1 MVKWYL
7 YGGIKMTISDII
19 SLFSG
24 IALFLFGMTLMG
36 DGLKATSGNKLEPVL
51 FRLTDTPVKGLVLGG
66 GVTTVI
72 QSSSATSVIVMGF
85 VNSGMMKLKQAIP
98 VILGAILGTSI
109 TGWIICLSY
118 IEGAGGVSSLLS
130 TSTLTGIVA
139 IIGIFLRLFCKDK
152 GRRHIGDI
160 MMGFAILMFGMSA
173 MSGSVGGLKDQVW
186 FDQLLST
193 LRNPLFGIFVGIMIS
208 VLLQSASAAVGIVQA
223 LSVTGAIVFDNAL
236 PLLMGISIGAALPVM
251 IAALGTNTGGK
262 RTALSYLVS
271 CILGVM
277 TCASLYYIADA
288 VFIFPFEGLAMTP
301 VRVAIVNTVLRMSM
315 IVLLFPFLDILEAL
329 VCLIIPEK
337 NTKTRDEISL
347 NDRFIRHPSLA
358 IEQSR
363 LAISRM
369 AEEAHQAVLD
379 AMHLVGRYTDKE
391 YDEIAELEDS
401 GDHYE
406 DELGSFLMKLSG
418 QDLTE
423 RQERE
428 STIFLHTLSDLERLS
443 DHAMNIAGSAKE
455 IHDKQISF
463 SAEAHHEISVITAAV
478 REILDITMKAFSGED
493 IQLAMKVEPLEEV
506 IDDISDEMKLNH
518 IERLQQGRCSINQGF
533 VFNDLITDYERISDH
548 CSNIAVAL
556 IEIYS
561 GSFATHEY
569 LGQVKEE
576 HNDMFDKCYNEYK
589 TRFALHGNA

>member
-1 MVKWYL
+1 
-7 YGGIKMTISDII
+7 MTISDII

-36 DGLKATSGNKLEPVL
+36 DGLKATSGNRLEPVL
-51 FRLTDTPVKGLVLGG
+51 FRLTDTPIKGLVLGG

-85 VNSGMMKLKQAIP
+85 VNSGMMKVKQAIP

-109 TGWIICLSY
+109 TGWVICLSY

-130 TSTLTGIVA
+130 TSTLTGVVA

-173 MSGSVGGLKDQVW
+173 MSGSVGGLKEQAW

-193 LRNPLFGIFVGIMIS
+193 LRNPLFGILVGIMIS

-288 VFIFPFEGLAMTP
+288 VFVFPFEGVAMNP
-301 VRVAIVNTVLRMSM
+301 VRVAIVNTVLRMCM
-315 IVLLFPFLDILEAL
+315 IILLFPFLDILEAL

-337 NTKTRDEISL
+337 NNKSRDEISL

-369 AEEAHQAVLD
+369 AEEAHQAVLES
-379 AMHLVGRYTDKE
+379 MHLVGRYSDKE
-391 YDEIAELEDS
+391 FEEISELEDS

-443 DHAMNIAGSAKE
+443 DHAKNIAGSAKE

-463 SAEAHHEISVITAAV
+463 SEEAHHELSVITAAV
-478 REILDITMKAFSGED
+478 REILDITMKAFSGEN
-493 IQLAMKVEPLEEV
+493 IELAMKVEPLEEV

-533 VFNDLITDYERISDH
+533 VFNDLITDFERISDH

-576 HNDMFDKCYNEYK
+576 HNDIFDKCYNEYK

>member
-1 MVKWYL
+1 
-7 YGGIKMTISDII
+7 MTISDII

-51 FRLTDTPVKGLVLGG
+51 FKLTDTPIKGLVLGG

-85 VNSGMMKLKQAIP
+85 VNSGMMKVKQAIP

-109 TGWIICLSY
+109 TGWVICLSY

-130 TSTLTGIVA
+130 TSTLTGVVA

-173 MSGSVGGLKDQVW
+173 MSGSVGGLKEQAW

-193 LRNPLFGIFVGIMIS
+193 LRNPLFGILVGIMIS

-288 VFIFPFEGLAMTP
+288 VFVFPFEGVAMNP
-301 VRVAIVNTVLRMSM
+301 VRVAIVNTVLRMCM
-315 IVLLFPFLDILEAL
+315 IILLFPFLDILEAL

-337 NTKTRDEISL
+337 NNKSRDEISL

-369 AEEAHQAVLD
+369 AEEAHQAVLES
-379 AMHLVGRYTDKE
+379 MHLVGRYSDKE
-391 YDEIAELEDS
+391 YEEISELEDS

-443 DHAMNIAGSAKE
+443 DHAKNIAGSAKE

-463 SAEAHHEISVITAAV
+463 SEEAHHELSVITAAV
-478 REILDITMKAFSGED
+478 REILDITMRAFSGEN
-493 IQLAMKVEPLEEV
+493 IELAMRVEPLEEV

-576 HNDMFDKCYNEYK
+576 HNDIFDKCYNEYK

>member
-1 MVKWYL
+1 
-7 YGGIKMTISDII
+7 MTITDII

-36 DGLKATSGNKLEPVL
+36 DGLKATSGNRLEPVL
-51 FRLTDTPVKGLVLGG
+51 YRLTDTPIKGLVLGG

-130 TSTLTGIVA
+130 TSTLTGVVA

-173 MSGSVGGLKDQVW
+173 MSGSVGGLKEQVW

-193 LRNPLFGIFVGIMIS
+193 LRNPIFGIFVGIMIS

-288 VFIFPFEGLAMTP
+288 VFVFPFEGVAMNP
-301 VRVAIVNTVLRMSM
+301 VSVAIVNTVLRMSM

-337 NTKTRDEISL
+337 NAKARDEITL

-363 LAISRM
+363 LVISRM

-379 AMHLVGRYTDKE
+379 SMHLVGRYTEKE
-391 YDEIAELEDS
+391 FEEISELEDS
-401 GDHYE
+401 GDRYE

-443 DHAMNIAGSAKE
+443 DHAKNIAGSAKE

-463 SAEAHHEISVITAAV
+463 SEEAHHELSVITAAV
-478 REILDITMKAFSGED
+478 REILDITMNAFSGED
-493 IQLAMKVEPLEEV
+493 IELAMKVEPLEEV

-576 HNDMFDKCYNEYK
+576 HNDIFDKCYNEYK

>member
-1 MVKWYL
+1 
-7 YGGIKMTISDII
+7 MTISDII

-51 FRLTDTPVKGLVLGG
+51 FKLTDTPVKGLVLGG

-85 VNSGMMKLKQAIP
+85 VNSGMMKVKQAIP

-109 TGWIICLSY
+109 TGWVICLSY

-130 TSTLTGIVA
+130 TSTLTGVVA

-173 MSGSVGGLKDQVW
+173 MSGSVGGLKEQAW

-193 LRNPLFGIFVGIMIS
+193 LRNPLFGILVGIMIS

-288 VFIFPFEGLAMTP
+288 VFVFPFEGVAMNP
-301 VRVAIVNTVLRMSM
+301 VRVAIVNTVLRMCM
-315 IVLLFPFLDILEAL
+315 IILLFPFLDILEAL

-337 NTKTRDEISL
+337 NNKSRDEISL

-369 AEEAHQAVLD
+369 AEEAHQAVLES
-379 AMHLVGRYTDKE
+379 MHLVGRYSDKE
-391 YDEIAELEDS
+391 YEEISELEDS

-443 DHAMNIAGSAKE
+443 DHAKNIAGSAKE

-463 SAEAHHEISVITAAV
+463 SEEAHHELSVITAAV
-478 REILDITMKAFSGED
+478 REILDITMRAFSGEN
-493 IQLAMKVEPLEEV
+493 IELAMRVEPLEEV

-576 HNDMFDKCYNEYK
+576 HNDIFDKCYNEYK

>member
-1 MVKWYL
+1 
-7 YGGIKMTISDII
+7 MTISDII
-19 SLFSG
+19 ALLSG

-51 FRLTDTPVKGLVLGG
+51 FKLTDTPLKGLLLGS

-118 IEGAGGVSSLLS
+118 IDGAGGISSLLS
-130 TSTLTGIVA
+130 TSTLTGVVA
-139 IIGIFLRLFCKDK
+139 IIGIFFRLFCKDK
-152 GRRHIGDI
+152 TRRHIGDI
-160 MMGFAILMFGMSA
+160 LMGFAILMFGMST
-173 MSGSVGGLKDQVW
+173 MSGSVGGLKEQEW
-186 FDQLLST
+186 FDAVLT
-193 LRNPLFGIFVGIMIS
+193 TMRNPVFGIIVGILIA

-223 LSVTGAIVFDNAL
+223 LSVTGAIVFDNAF

-251 IAALGTNTGGK
+251 IAALGTNTNGK

-271 CILGVM
+271 CVLGVM
-277 TCASLYYIADA
+277 ACASIYYIVDS
-288 VFIFPFEGLAMTP
+288 VFAFPFEGISMNP
-301 VRVAIVNTVLRMSM
+301 VYIAIVNTALRLFM
-315 IVLLFPFLDILEAL
+315 IAVLFPFMDILEAL

-337 NTKTRDEISL
+337 NAGARDEVIL
-347 NDRFIRHPSLA
+347 NDRFIIHPSLA

-363 LAISRM
+363 LAINKM
-369 AEEAHQAVLD
+369 AEEASQAVLD
-379 AMHLVGRYTDKE
+379 SIHLVGRYSEAE
-391 YDEIAELEDS
+391 YEKVQELEDS

-406 DELGSFLMKLSG
+406 DVLGSFLMKLSG
-418 QDLTE
+418 QELSE

-428 STIFLHTLSDLERLS
+428 STIYLHTLSDLERLS

-455 IHDKQISF
+455 IHDKRITF
-463 SAEAHHEISVITAAV
+463 SEDAHHELSVISAAV
-478 REILDITMKAFSGED
+478 REILDITLKAFSEENL
-493 IQLAMKVEPLEEV
+493 QLAKKVEPLEEV
-506 IDDISDEMKLNH
+506 IDDISNEMKLNH
-518 IERLQQGRCSINQGF
+518 TERLQQGRCSINQGF

-576 HNDMFDKCYNEYK
+576 HRDNYDKCYNEYK
-589 TRFALHGNA
+589 NRFALESSS

>member
-1 MVKWYL
+1 
-7 YGGIKMTISDII
+7 MTISDII

-36 DGLKATSGNKLEPVL
+36 DGLKATSGNRLEPVL
-51 FRLTDTPVKGLVLGG
+51 FRLTDTPIKGLVLGG

-85 VNSGMMKLKQAIP
+85 VNSGMMKVKQAIP

-109 TGWIICLSY
+109 TGWVICLSY

-130 TSTLTGIVA
+130 TSTLTGVVA

-173 MSGSVGGLKDQVW
+173 MSGSVGGLKEQAW

-193 LRNPLFGIFVGIMIS
+193 LRNPLFGILVGIMIS

-288 VFIFPFEGLAMTP
+288 VFVFPFEGVAMNP
-301 VRVAIVNTVLRMSM
+301 VRVAIVNTVLRMCM
-315 IVLLFPFLDILEAL
+315 IILLFPFLDILEAL

-337 NTKTRDEISL
+337 NNKSRDEISL

-363 LAISRM
+363 LAITRM
-369 AEEAHQAVLD
+369 AEEAHQAVLES
-379 AMHLVGRYTDKE
+379 MHLVGRYSDKE
-391 YDEIAELEDS
+391 FEEISELEDS

-443 DHAMNIAGSAKE
+443 DHAKNIAGSAKE

-463 SAEAHHEISVITAAV
+463 SEEAHHELSVITAAV
-478 REILDITMKAFSGED
+478 REILDITMNAFSGEN
-493 IQLAMKVEPLEEV
+493 IELAMRVEPLEEV

-576 HNDMFDKCYNEYK
+576 HNDIFDKCYNEYK

>member
-1 MVKWYL
+1 
-7 YGGIKMTISDII
+7 MTISDII

-36 DGLKATSGNKLEPVL
+36 DGLKATSGNRLEPVL
-51 FRLTDTPVKGLVLGG
+51 YRLTDTPIKGLVLGG

-130 TSTLTGIVA
+130 TSTLTGVVA

-173 MSGSVGGLKDQVW
+173 MSGSVGGLKEQAW

-288 VFIFPFEGLAMTP
+288 VFSFPFEGVAMNP
-301 VRVAIVNTVLRMSM
+301 VSVAIVNTVLRMSM

-337 NTKTRDEISL
+337 NAKARDEITL

-379 AMHLVGRYTDKE
+379 SMHLVGRYTEKE
-391 YDEIAELEDS
+391 FEEISQLEDS
-401 GDHYE
+401 GDRYE

-443 DHAMNIAGSAKE
+443 DHAKNIAGSAKE

-463 SAEAHHEISVITAAV
+463 SEEAHHELSVITAAV
-478 REILDITMKAFSGED
+478 REILDITMNAFSGED
-493 IQLAMKVEPLEEV
+493 IELAMKVEPLEEV

-576 HNDMFDKCYNEYK
+576 HNDIFDKCYNEYK

>member
-1 MVKWYL
+1 
-7 YGGIKMTISDII
+7 MTISDII

-51 FRLTDTPVKGLVLGG
+51 FKLTDTPVKGLVLGG

-85 VNSGMMKLKQAIP
+85 VNSGMMKVKQAIP

-109 TGWIICLSY
+109 TGWVICLSY

-130 TSTLTGIVA
+130 TSTLTGVVA

-173 MSGSVGGLKDQVW
+173 MSGSVGGLKEQAW

-193 LRNPLFGIFVGIMIS
+193 LRNPLFGILVGIMIS

-288 VFIFPFEGLAMTP
+288 VFVFPFEGVAMNP
-301 VRVAIVNTVLRMSM
+301 VRVAIVNTVLRMCM
-315 IVLLFPFLDILEAL
+315 IILLFPFLDILEAL

-337 NTKTRDEISL
+337 NNKSRDEISL

-369 AEEAHQAVLD
+369 AEEAHQAVLES
-379 AMHLVGRYTDKE
+379 MHLVGRYSDKE
-391 YDEIAELEDS
+391 YEEISELEDS

-443 DHAMNIAGSAKE
+443 DHAKNIAGSAKE

-463 SAEAHHEISVITAAV
+463 SEEAHHELSVITAAV
-478 REILDITMKAFSGED
+478 REILDITMKAFSGEN
-493 IQLAMKVEPLEEV
+493 IELAMRVEPLEEV

-576 HNDMFDKCYNEYK
+576 HNDIFDKCYNEYK

>member
-1 MVKWYL
+1 
-7 YGGIKMTISDII
+7 MTISDII

-51 FRLTDTPVKGLVLGG
+51 FKLTDTPIKGLVLGG

-85 VNSGMMKLKQAIP
+85 VNSGMMKVKQAIP

-109 TGWIICLSY
+109 TGWVICLSY

-130 TSTLTGIVA
+130 TSTLTGVVA

-173 MSGSVGGLKDQVW
+173 MSGSVGGLKEQAW

-193 LRNPLFGIFVGIMIS
+193 LRNPLFGILVGIMIS

-288 VFIFPFEGLAMTP
+288 VFVFPLEGVAMNP
-301 VRVAIVNTVLRMSM
+301 VRVAIVNTVLRMCM
-315 IVLLFPFLDILEAL
+315 IILLFPFLDILEAL

-337 NTKTRDEISL
+337 NNKSRDEISL

-369 AEEAHQAVLD
+369 AEEAHQAVLES
-379 AMHLVGRYTDKE
+379 MHLVGRYSDKE
-391 YDEIAELEDS
+391 YEEISELEDS

-443 DHAMNIAGSAKE
+443 DHAKNIAGSAKE

-463 SAEAHHEISVITAAV
+463 SEEAHHELSVITAAV
-478 REILDITMKAFSGED
+478 REILDITMRAFSGEN
-493 IQLAMKVEPLEEV
+493 IELAMRVEPLEEV

-576 HNDMFDKCYNEYK
+576 HNDIFDKCYNEYK